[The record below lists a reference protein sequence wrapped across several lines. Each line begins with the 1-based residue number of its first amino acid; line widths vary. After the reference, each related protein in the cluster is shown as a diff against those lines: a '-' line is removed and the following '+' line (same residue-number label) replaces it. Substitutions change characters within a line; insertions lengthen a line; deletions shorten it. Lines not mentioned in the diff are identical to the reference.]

1 MACVQEQVLSCVVSG
16 DLDTIRQCLQAE
28 RDADEPQENRC
39 FSKKDEFGR
48 SALLIASML
57 GKSDI
62 VRELLRGGAQVN
74 EQTER
79 GYSSLHLAACWGHLE
94 TVRTLLELE
103 ADTQATTFR
112 GERPSDLA
120 RRYSKADCV
129 DCLILAEAKQDLV
142 SYLAFVKNIISDSE
156 RKITKEEKNICM
168 RECSAKSD
176 WIQSIKHPA
185 VSDFIAQRKDIED
198 ALQPV
203 LSRLSVVWPEAWLAS
218 SVSADETH
226 LQTLVPPNLP
236 LHKSLL
242 SSPHLCHVISAHV
255 VHSVAPVFKFC
266 KFFSNSVLQCLF
278 CLFDILNLLSCVF

>member
-129 DCLILAEAKQDLV
+129 DCLILA
-142 SYLAFVKNIISDSE
+142 
-156 RKITKEEKNICM
+156 
-168 RECSAKSD
+168 
-176 WIQSIKHPA
+176 
-185 VSDFIAQRKDIED
+185 
-198 ALQPV
+198 
-203 LSRLSVVWPEAWLAS
+203 VVWPEAWLAS

-255 VHSVAPVFKFC
+255 VHSVAPVFKFR